1 MEKVKESTTWTK
13 KRILSLLAA
22 LLMALTCLPFF
33 AVPYMVDAAQL
44 QVHPY
49 LVRYGSAYGSAF
61 VNRPMGAF
69 NKAHTN
75 GWKIYVDLPT
85 GRTIAYCLGYG
96 QPLSKND
103 LVTQDQT
110 YDNLSRSQQRLIQRA
125 IVLGYNDTTAV
136 TKSLN
141 DWDYAATQIVIW
153 LVQGGYFNTGNEAWM
168 VDTLAEIG
176 GASKAE
182 VVSKYYALK
191 DKILYA
197 TANPSFASTDT
208 GSVPT
213 YQMIWDNNAG
223 QYVLTLDNTNFTNA
237 NLVYNYME
245 FSNTNNSLFTYSVDA
260 NNRNRLT
267 IRTTGGAGSRG
278 SSASSDFTAN
288 NSIGRMLATGTDSG
302 IVDGSVESWSKG
314 GKQPTATFSPNSSD
328 PIPSYFRV
336 EIASGILTIQKEF
349 VDGNGEPMDVP
360 KSGVQVQIVGKNTG
374 YSATYTTDS
383 NGTIRQWV
391 PSDTYTITEVNT
403 GQQWVQPASQT
414 ATVNTGSETTATI
427 TNKPKQW
434 NLTIHKEDAETGE
447 NIQSAIFS
455 VYNSKDEVVAD
466 NTGETRFVTDMFGNV
481 TTGYFDCG
489 SGYYLKEIQ
498 SAYGYVYDPDAKYP
512 ITGTEGEGTVAT
524 VNLSKTIPNTQGTW
538 KLTVHKTDVN
548 TGANLAGV
556 QFQILKDGE
565 VQTDSEGHNVF
576 TTDSSGRFT
585 TGEFKTG
592 RDFYLQEIYVPDNLV
607 DANGNQYVLDDSLTP
622 ISGTWTYGA
631 TSTLELFQEVK
642 NVPDIPIELS
652 VFKTSADT
660 NSPISDVTFE
670 LRDGDNVIGSY
681 TTDSD
686 GKIFVDGLSPV
697 MNGLTLYETKVPSA
711 YLAYS
716 KGISLPMSDG
726 KLEDTEENLTSESGH
741 TIHVVAHYNSS
752 RNVIEIS
759 VEIANPTAPGA
770 LIIKKVDQNGNPIAG
785 VTFGLYA
792 SDRANP
798 PANYMGYAGEQI
810 TTAVT
815 DENGY
820 AVFSLE
826 YNPSTEERNN
836 YEGTMN
842 TSVAGNWYLI
852 RDYYYLKEE
861 SVPDNCVMA
870 NPNFWLVSYN
880 YKALGMSYAGQHGV
894 TGYYWISLPDNYQ
907 SQTPNSSTNPTGTEV
922 MRTGGIFDTVYY
934 YAPDAFQIVNNVGD
948 GSLTVNKYGYE
959 SATGSRVPLEGVTFG
974 LFDAELPEDEMVIGN
989 TIGDPVTTGP
999 DGTCEFTHLPFGTY
1013 VLKELASDGERA
1025 LTDQTYR
1032 FTVSATDPDHHFTYT
1047 QYNYH
1052 PNQITGIKYGVDGD
1066 GVRTP
1071 LSGAVIGLFRSTVT
1085 EYTAENALQTVT
1097 SGADGSFAF
1106 SDIGYDS
1113 TTASG
1118 TFVIAEITPPPGY
1131 EKTDEVH
1138 TVQLRY
1144 GFIYRVDG
1152 EDYQDGTQHTVS
1164 FTFDNTLIPVY
1175 IQGLKTGTDY
1185 TGSTNPLANV
1195 LIGLFDAKETNY
1207 TSVHALQTITTGSDG
1222 LFRFDN
1228 LDPNGSYKVVELSAP
1243 TGWIKSDTVFTVTF
1257 YNGGVQQLSGA
1268 GAVLGEDGH
1277 SVYITIDNPQ
1287 PTVWVE
1293 GIKYGIAADDT
1304 RNPLAGATIGI
1315 FDSSV
1320 TEYTE
1325 ANALDTAITGTDGSF
1340 RFDSLNPNGSY
1351 KIVEL
1356 VAPTGYAKSDT
1367 VLTARFQ
1374 GGTAVDGDGDHFEF
1388 EIENYQYAANLR
1400 IIKADEN
1407 GSLLNGVTFGLF
1419 SENAAEYTSANAIR
1433 TAVTSNGECI
1443 FQDVPYGNYAVVE
1456 LSGLDGYMMDSTPQY
1471 VTVNAATD
1479 GQTIELHYTNPTAP
1493 YSIRGHKVDEHGT
1506 ALQGAL
1512 FGLYWADQHYDT
1524 YTDQNA
1530 IMTAESGSDGVFEF
1544 TPVAAGDYVVVE
1556 LSAPVDA
1563 NGIEYALD
1571 QTPHPVSVAL
1581 GSPAVVEID
1590 NIVNVPVTGNI
1601 RGVKV
1606 DPEGQLMSGIVFGL
1620 YAYDDTDYSDPLQT
1634 ATTDTQGVFEFHDV
1648 YLGSYWVREI
1658 ETEIG
1663 YQVDE
1668 TAYPANVSQNE
1679 VTIYVGT
1686 ITNYRLG
1693 TIYGTKVSTDG
1704 TMLEGAKFGLYTSA
1718 QTNPTEAGAA
1728 LTAVSGEDGI
1738 FSFSDLQFD
1747 TTYYLYELEAP
1758 ANHQKIDGLI
1768 WSGQVTEDIP
1778 AINVGQVENTPSVT
1792 TITGTKL
1799 DGNTNNPL
1807 AGATIGLYD
1816 AAKVTSWQQ
1825 ANRDNALMVVTT
1837 LEDGVFTFSGT
1848 MDKFAESMVIY
1859 EIEAPKN
1866 YQVITDPLWTGN
1878 LGDTPQTIYVGNIYN
1893 YPETFSIDGVKVDE
1907 SSAPLA
1913 GAVFGLFNAAD
1924 VSSREDVTE
1933 DNALQTYTTGD
1944 DGSFVFADITYNADI
1959 TYAVYEIKA
1968 PEGKRLIENAVWTGT
1983 AEEAQTIHIG
1993 NIVNY
1998 PDTFDL
2004 TGTKVN
2010 GDGENLSG
2018 AVFGIYDASQ
2028 VTRWDQASEE
2038 NAIATAKSNDSGA
2051 FAFTGIPC
2059 GSTTYVVYELQ
2070 APEGYDLRKDV
2081 IWTGTNTDG
2090 STINLG
2096 DVVNYTHQELPGT
2109 GGSGQ
2114 NPIQSALAVGLLGCA
2129 VIGFGYALT
2138 RAKKHR
2144 KEGDAK

>member
-1 MEKVKESTTWTK
+1 
-13 KRILSLLAA
+13 
-22 LLMALTCLPFF
+22 
-33 AVPYMVDAAQL
+33 
-44 QVHPY
+44 
-49 LVRYGSAYGSAF
+49 
-61 VNRPMGAF
+61 
-69 NKAHTN
+69 
-75 GWKIYVDLPT
+75 
-85 GRTIAYCLGYG
+85 
-96 QPLSKND
+96 
-103 LVTQDQT
+103 
-110 YDNLSRSQQRLIQRA
+110 
-125 IVLGYNDTTAV
+125 
-136 TKSLN
+136 
-141 DWDYAATQIVIW
+141 
-153 LVQGGYFNTGNEAWM
+153 M

-907 SQTPNSSTNPTGTEV
+907 SQTPNSST
-922 MRTGGIFDTVYY
+922 
-934 YAPDAFQIVNNVGD
+934 
-948 GSLTVNKYGYE
+948 
-959 SATGSRVPLEGVTFG
+959 
-974 LFDAELPEDEMVIGN
+974 
-989 TIGDPVTTGP
+989 
-999 DGTCEFTHLPFGTY
+999 
-1013 VLKELASDGERA
+1013 
-1025 LTDQTYR
+1025 
-1032 FTVSATDPDHHFTYT
+1032 
-1047 QYNYH
+1047 
-1052 PNQITGIKYGVDGD
+1052 
-1066 GVRTP
+1066 
-1071 LSGAVIGLFRSTVT
+1071 
-1085 EYTAENALQTVT
+1085 
-1097 SGADGSFAF
+1097 
-1106 SDIGYDS
+1106 
-1113 TTASG
+1113 
-1118 TFVIAEITPPPGY
+1118 
-1131 EKTDEVH
+1131 
-1138 TVQLRY
+1138 
-1144 GFIYRVDG
+1144 
-1152 EDYQDGTQHTVS
+1152 
-1164 FTFDNTLIPVY
+1164 
-1175 IQGLKTGTDY
+1175 
-1185 TGSTNPLANV
+1185 
-1195 LIGLFDAKETNY
+1195 
-1207 TSVHALQTITTGSDG
+1207 
-1222 LFRFDN
+1222 
-1228 LDPNGSYKVVELSAP
+1228 
-1243 TGWIKSDTVFTVTF
+1243 KS
-1257 YNGGVQQLSGA
+1257 
-1268 GAVLGEDGH
+1268 
-1277 SVYITIDNPQ
+1277 
-1287 PTVWVE
+1287 
-1293 GIKYGIAADDT
+1293 
-1304 RNPLAGATIGI
+1304 
-1315 FDSSV
+1315 
-1320 TEYTE
+1320 
-1325 ANALDTAITGTDGSF
+1325 
-1340 RFDSLNPNGSY
+1340 
-1351 KIVEL
+1351 
-1356 VAPTGYAKSDT
+1356 
-1367 VLTARFQ
+1367 
-1374 GGTAVDGDGDHFEF
+1374 
-1388 EIENYQYAANLR
+1388 
-1400 IIKADEN
+1400 
-1407 GSLLNGVTFGLF
+1407 
-1419 SENAAEYTSANAIR
+1419 
-1433 TAVTSNGECI
+1433 
-1443 FQDVPYGNYAVVE
+1443 
-1456 LSGLDGYMMDSTPQY
+1456 
-1471 VTVNAATD
+1471 
-1479 GQTIELHYTNPTAP
+1479 
-1493 YSIRGHKVDEHGT
+1493 
-1506 ALQGAL
+1506 
-1512 FGLYWADQHYDT
+1512 
-1524 YTDQNA
+1524 
-1530 IMTAESGSDGVFEF
+1530 
-1544 TPVAAGDYVVVE
+1544 
-1556 LSAPVDA
+1556 
-1563 NGIEYALD
+1563 
-1571 QTPHPVSVAL
+1571 
-1581 GSPAVVEID
+1581 
-1590 NIVNVPVTGNI
+1590 
-1601 RGVKV
+1601 
-1606 DPEGQLMSGIVFGL
+1606 
-1620 YAYDDTDYSDPLQT
+1620 
-1634 ATTDTQGVFEFHDV
+1634 
-1648 YLGSYWVREI
+1648 
-1658 ETEIG
+1658 
-1663 YQVDE
+1663 
-1668 TAYPANVSQNE
+1668 
-1679 VTIYVGT
+1679 
-1686 ITNYRLG
+1686 
-1693 TIYGTKVSTDG
+1693 
-1704 TMLEGAKFGLYTSA
+1704 
-1718 QTNPTEAGAA
+1718 
-1728 LTAVSGEDGI
+1728 I
-1738 FSFSDLQFD
+1738 FS
-1747 TTYYLYELEAP
+1747 LE
-1758 ANHQKIDGLI
+1758 
-1768 WSGQVTEDIP
+1768 T
-1778 AINVGQVENTPSVT
+1778 
-1792 TITGTKL
+1792 
-1799 DGNTNNPL
+1799 
-1807 AGATIGLYD
+1807 
-1816 AAKVTSWQQ
+1816 
-1825 ANRDNALMVVTT
+1825 
-1837 LEDGVFTFSGT
+1837 
-1848 MDKFAESMVIY
+1848 
-1859 EIEAPKN
+1859 
-1866 YQVITDPLWTGN
+1866 
-1878 LGDTPQTIYVGNIYN
+1878 
-1893 YPETFSIDGVKVDE
+1893 
-1907 SSAPLA
+1907 
-1913 GAVFGLFNAAD
+1913 
-1924 VSSREDVTE
+1924 
-1933 DNALQTYTTGD
+1933 
-1944 DGSFVFADITYNADI
+1944 
-1959 TYAVYEIKA
+1959 
-1968 PEGKRLIENAVWTGT
+1968 
-1983 AEEAQTIHIG
+1983 
-1993 NIVNY
+1993 
-1998 PDTFDL
+1998 
-2004 TGTKVN
+2004 
-2010 GDGENLSG
+2010 
-2018 AVFGIYDASQ
+2018 
-2028 VTRWDQASEE
+2028 
-2038 NAIATAKSNDSGA
+2038 
-2051 FAFTGIPC
+2051 
-2059 GSTTYVVYELQ
+2059 
-2070 APEGYDLRKDV
+2070 
-2081 IWTGTNTDG
+2081 
-2090 STINLG
+2090 
-2096 DVVNYTHQELPGT
+2096 
-2109 GGSGQ
+2109 
-2114 NPIQSALAVGLLGCA
+2114 
-2129 VIGFGYALT
+2129 
-2138 RAKKHR
+2138 
-2144 KEGDAK
+2144 